1 MLFAPC
7 LLLQT
12 RFHININSIQKGGGW
27 GGAEDD
33 HADFNPALKSFFKN
47 LNIYKNFQTS
57 SLILT
62 VILPL
67 KILTSTPCI
76 GNNVTFI
83 LFSCLGYKI
92 IYKEY

>member
-12 RFHININSIQKGGGW
+12 RFEININSIQKGGGW

-33 HADFNPALKSFFKN
+33 HSDLNTALKSLLKN
-47 LNIYKNFQTS
+47 LNIYKNCRSS
-57 SLILT
+57 SLYLT
-62 VILPL
+62 LILPL

-92 IYKEY
+92 IY